1 MQKAQIILYGIL
13 NLYSKAVKLALNCG
27 DIELAKEYANKP
39 SDAKTKKKLWMKIA
53 KHLFRT
59 SKEADDKD
67 AGGTGATEKKKVNV
81 QQALQIIKD
90 FSVLKVE
97 DLLDL
102 FPEKAKV
109 EEMKQHLCHCLDD
122 YEEKIKGLRT

>member
-1 MQKAQIILYGIL
+1 M
-13 NLYSKAVKLALNCG
+13 
-27 DIELAKEYANKP
+27 AKEYANKP

-53 KHLFRT
+53 KHLFRA
-59 SKEADDKD
+59 SKEADASE

-81 QQALQIIKD
+81 QEALKIIRE
-90 FSVLKVE
+90 FNVLKVE

-109 EEMKQHLCHCLDD
+109 EEMK
-122 YEEKIKGLRT
+122 